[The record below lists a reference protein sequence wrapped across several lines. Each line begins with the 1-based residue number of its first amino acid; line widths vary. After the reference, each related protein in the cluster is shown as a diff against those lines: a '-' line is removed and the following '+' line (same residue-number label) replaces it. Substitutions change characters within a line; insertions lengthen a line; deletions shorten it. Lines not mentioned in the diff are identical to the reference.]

1 MLSPVAGKVI
11 RGNAVLEDSAKT
23 INASPEG
30 EGWIAE
36 IEVADPASLETLLD
50 EAAYNETLDH

>member
-1 MLSPVAGKVI
+1 MLSPVSGKVI
-11 RGNAVLEDSAKT
+11 KGNVVLEDAVKT

-36 IEVADPASLETLLD
+36 IEVNDAAELEGLMDETAYKKTL
-50 EAAYNETLDH
+50 E